1 MNSALEKKP
10 NSKKFDLI
18 IQTATDL
25 FMQYGVRRV
34 TVEEIC
40 KTAKVSKM
48 TFYNYFKNKTELAE
62 HIIFTIMENAQLEF
76 DAIWKQLSTFERKI
90 DQFIKLK
97 MEYAKK
103 FSKEFFLDF
112 MDLSPAI
119 NQKILDYSHKNQI
132 TFINMIEQAQKS
144 GSVRSDVSINL
155 MTFMMNKLLEF
166 IEDDNFLSLYKNTED
181 LTWDTINFY
190 FYGIMGKKK

>member
-1 MNSALEKKP
+1 MNTALDTKP
-10 NSKKFDLI
+10 NSKKFDTI
-18 IQTATDL
+18 VQTATDL

-40 KTAKVSKM
+40 KTAQVSKM

-62 HIIFTIMENAQLEF
+62 YIIFTIMENAQLEF
-76 DAIWKQLSTFERKI
+76 DSIWKQLSTFERKI

-119 NQKILDYSHKNQI
+119 NQKILDYSHRNQI

-166 IEDDNFLSLYKNTED
+166 IEDDNFMSLYKNTEE